1 VVIPA
6 APEQAGDFER
16 EARFVAHAYELLD
29 RQRARIQGAIEE
41 ALELPRGGTHQARLE
56 RDITVDTSLQRL
68 ARLDVG
74 DHPLVFGRIDLEQD
88 ETSYH
93 IGRLAL
99 ADEHGDPCVVDWRA
113 PVAEGFYRATAR
125 NRMGVVRR
133 WHLDVADRK
142 LVSLEREDL
151 VVEDES
157 EVMGRASLL
166 AALERP
172 RGPEMVSIVE
182 TIQADQDELI
192 RRPLNQTV
200 VIEGSPGTGKTAI
213 ALHRAAYLLYTYRW
227 RLDRQGVLVIGPSE
241 AFVRYVRA
249 VLPSLGESGVEV
261 RSVPGLREPRRPSR
275 GPEDAEVAQIKG
287 DARMAR
293 VLAKAV
299 RDRERPLRKVVTL
312 PFGSQLLLVT
322 PELSREAVMVG
333 RRAKGRHNQQRRAV
347 EEWLAHRLA
356 SEFLSHGELSRS
368 PSELSDNVVSLFD
381 DALDLPLALPE
392 ESSEQIVAEVAT
404 QLRRELVFQRVLAR
418 IWPRLTAEEVLYDLL
433 TRPPLLRLA
442 ARAVLSEEEQAR
454 LLIAPAPPLDEIP
467 WSDEDLTLLDELDWL
482 LGGQEL
488 QIFGHVILD
497 EAQEIS
503 PMAARAVR
511 RRASKDSFTVL
522 GDRVQGLGP
531 FRHRSWE
538 EVLRPLG
545 VSQFQT
551 VTLHHNYRSPRRIG
565 ELAGRI
571 RAAIDGQ
578 DGLGEVVI
586 RRAEG
591 SVNVVTVSRQDR
603 DRAVADVVR
612 GTLSRRAGS
621 VGVVVVGGQR
631 ILLERLR
638 GEICPTPEVV
648 SRVWVDDVSGVKGL
662 EFDSVVLTGFEE
674 TGDRDAGLRS
684 LYVAATRAT
693 QELILVVDEHA
704 PRWISDVVG
713 FAGGV
718 GE

>member
-1 VVIPA
+1 VVISA
-6 APEQAGDFER
+6 LPEPTGDFEC
-16 EARFVAHAYELLD
+16 EARFVARAYDLLD
-29 RQRARIQGAIEE
+29 RQRARVQGAIDE

-88 ETSYH
+88 EMSYH
-93 IGRLAL
+93 IGRLSL

-125 NRMGVVRR
+125 HRMGLVRR
-133 WHLDVADRK
+133 WHLDVADRR

-151 VVEDES
+151 VVADES
-157 EVMGRASLL
+157 EMAGRASLL

-227 RLDRQGVLVIGPSE
+227 RLERQGVLVIGPSE

-261 RSVPGLREPRRPSR
+261 RSIPGLREPRHLGR
-275 GPEDAEVAQIKG
+275 GPELPAVALVKG

-293 VLAKAV
+293 VLAKAI
-299 RDRERPLRKVVTL
+299 RDRERPLRKVVAL

-322 PELSREAVMVG
+322 PELSREAVAVG
-333 RRAKGRHNQQRRAV
+333 RRAKGRHNQQRRTV
-347 EEWLAHRLA
+347 EEWLARRLA

-368 PSELSDNVVSLFD
+368 PSELSENVVSLFD

-392 ESSEQIVAEVAT
+392 ESSEQILAEVTT
-404 QLRRELVFQRVLAR
+404 QLRRESVFQRVLAR
-418 IWPRLTAEEVLYDLL
+418 IWPRLRAEEVLYDLW

-442 ARAVLSEEEQAR
+442 ARGVLSEQEQAR
-454 LLIAPAPPLDEIP
+454 LQVKPVPSLDEMP

-482 LGGQEL
+482 LGGQEV

-511 RRASKDSFTVL
+511 RRASKDSFTIL
-522 GDRVQGLGP
+522 GDRAQGLGP

-545 VSQFQT
+545 VSRFQT
-551 VTLHHNYRSPRRIG
+551 VSLHHNYRSPRHIG

-571 RAAIDGQ
+571 RAAIEGQ
-578 DGLGEVVI
+578 DHIGEIVI
-586 RRAEG
+586 RATEG
-591 SVNVVTVSRQDR
+591 TVRIVTVSRQLR
-603 DRAVADVVR
+603 DQAVADVVAGMLGR
-612 GTLSRRAGS
+612 GLGS
-621 VGVVVVGGQR
+621 IGVVVVGSDR
-631 ILLERLR
+631 SLVETLR
-638 GEICPTPEVV
+638 AEICPTPEAVT
-648 SRVWVDDVSGVKGL
+648 RVWIADVSGVKGL

-674 TGDRDAGLRS
+674 MNDRDTGLRS

-693 QELILVVDEHA
+693 QELVFVLDEQV
-704 PRWISDVVG
+704 PSWISEFVSVPS
-713 FAGGV
+713 GV